1 MLAVSFE
8 AVVQP
13 TAPSTRSASGFLCAV
28 FVSDN
33 DPRIS
38 QVFLWSWIFVE
49 LFWYVFVD
57 HQHCYLAEKMLED
70 GGLFRGFGA
79 SKAWK
84 PEKMHQCSY
93 DHGNQWLTVN
103 LNFRP
108 YFLGVSTWQP
118 GGGPRPLR
126 FPWGWHHP
134 DLRYCWEWC
143 LFTYPA
149 IACVPLGSV
158 DPNVPSILAA
168 KLHQIACSLSCF
180 KRLYPDVTLFFKD
193 YIKSI
198 IKLRLITSHTFSLH
212 L

>member
-13 TAPSTRSASGFLCAV
+13 TAPSTRSASGFLCVV
-28 FVSDN
+28 FVSDKKI
-33 DPRIS
+33 PG
-38 QVFLWSWIFVE
+38 FLRYFCGVESSWNYFDMFLLITSIVTW
-49 LFWYVFVD
+49 LKKNS
-57 HQHCYLAEKMLED
+57 CKNAD
-70 GGLFRGFGA
+70 GGWRAFFWGFGA
-79 SKAWK
+79 SKAFQ

-108 YFLGVSTWQP
+108 YFLGGFHVAAR
-118 GGGPRPLR
+118 GGPGPLR

-149 IACVPLGSV
+149 IACFPLGSV
-158 DPNVPSILAA
+158 DPNVPSGLAA

-180 KRLYPDVTLFFKD
+180 KWMYPDVTFF
-193 YIKSI
+193 
-198 IKLRLITSHTFSLH
+198 FF
-212 L
+212 